1 MATDDDPEAGGND
14 PADLV
19 VLSDGSGAPLPPSE
33 GPKIDLRDPHAVR
46 RELAAVYRDM
56 RANRILPTDGTRLAY
71 VLDLLRRAFETG
83 DLQNRI
89 ETLEMT
95 LAVRKR
101 DAHAIKQRPSRFKAL

>member
-1 MATDDDPEAGGND
+1 MAMDDHEEIGGND
-14 PADLV
+14 LPDPL
-19 VLSDGSGAPLPPSE
+19 VLSDGSGGPLPPSE

-83 DLQNRI
+83 DLQDRI
-89 ETLEMT
+89 EDLELT
-95 LAVRKR
+95 LAVRKKGVH
-101 DAHAIKQRPSRFKAL
+101 DSKPRPSRFKAL

>member
-1 MATDDDPEAGGND
+1 MDDQPDVSGND
-14 PADLV
+14 LPDPL

-56 RANRILPTDGTRLAY
+56 RTSRILPTDGTRLAY

-101 DAHAIKQRPSRFKAL
+101 DAHANKPRPSRFKAL